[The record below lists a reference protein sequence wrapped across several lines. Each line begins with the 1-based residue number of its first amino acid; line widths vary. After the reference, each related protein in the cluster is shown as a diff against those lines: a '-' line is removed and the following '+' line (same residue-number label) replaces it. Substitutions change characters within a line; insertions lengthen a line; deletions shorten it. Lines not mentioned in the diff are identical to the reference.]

1 MSKVIEEK
9 AKDYAVSQVQA
20 CTDVKM
26 CQQAMLSLC
35 MFKGY
40 DVAAGYKDGYERA
53 LQDIERQ
60 IDLAAV
66 NGYKF
71 PLLHIRHCIDV
82 LLGRKKGELLK

>member
-1 MSKVIEEK
+1 MSKIIDDK
-9 AKDYAVSQVQA
+9 AKNYALANVA
-20 CTDVKM
+20 ARTDTKL
-26 CQQAMLSLC
+26 CEQAMLSIV
-35 MFKGY
+35 FFNGY

-66 NGYKF
+66 NGYTF
-71 PLLHIRHCIDV
+71 PLLHVRHCIDV

>member
-1 MSKVIEEK
+1 MSKIIDDK
-9 AKDYAVSQVQA
+9 AKGYALAQFAA
-20 CTDVKM
+20 CTETKM
-26 CQQAMLSLC
+26 CAQAALEIT

-60 IDLAAV
+60 IDLAAA
-66 NGYKF
+66 NGYTF
-71 PLLHIRHCIDV
+71 PLLHVRHCIDV